1 MGRPSK
7 KNGRPTKLSDERI
20 EQAGILCRK
29 GFTNLELAEFFKV
42 DEKTIY
48 NWQDKN
54 PSFFQALKENKDLHD
69 DEVEASL
76 AKSAKGF
83 MRTVE
88 KIDRFGGVIAVQE
101 EVPPNPTSLI
111 FWLKNRRPEKWRDKQ
126 EIEHSGEVKTAVL
139 ELASGTGKPR
149 KD

>member
-69 DEVEASL
+69 NEVEASL